1 LHHYTSS
8 LLHDACRFQSTLSIL
23 YVRALRGASVVCQL
37 AIKWT
42 VDPTPT
48 TLEHV
53 RIDHRRGDVLMSQEF
68 LHGAD
73 IGPFLQQV
81 RGKAMPTLIVTLLII
96 RR

>member
-1 LHHYTSS
+1 M
-8 LLHDACRFQSTLSIL
+8 SIL
-23 YVRALRGASVVCQL
+23 YVWALRGASVVRQL

-42 VDPTPT
+42 ADPTPT

-53 RIDHRRGDVLMSQEF
+53 RIDHRRGDVLVSQEF

-81 RGKAMPTLIVTLLII
+81 RGKAMPQGVATAPLGNPCLVDGLFYCLL
-96 RR
+96 